1 MGVMVERRRSDVVLL
16 GLCLLLCLLNSVS
29 SQQCPDGWLR
39 NQRSCYLLVDTPKTW
54 RDARDACHQLQ
65 ADLASL
71 TTADEQTYMGTQVG
85 ATYWFGLSDIV
96 AEDGWQWADGTD
108 YDPAVT
114 NWGPNE
120 PNNQNGEDCAE
131 ILSNGRWNDQACTD
145 MHGYI
150 CERRTGLATTCRG
163 GWNLLNG
170 RCYFFSNNQ
179 PKLSWLDA
187 QKECERRNANLVS
200 ITDLDEQAYVAE
212 KSLSVRPEGVW
223 IGLSNVNSPAPNQ
236 PQWSN
241 GMDNFTYDRFTT
253 GGQPN
258 WQWPGATCV
267 LSLNDG
273 GGGRWETRRCGL
285 ENRYICETGT
295 AGSCPAG
302 WRNFQNKCYQFSVQ
316 NRGPWIEA
324 RHDCESHGA
333 RLATIHNQNQQNF
346 INSMFPSLQATGVTD
361 LWIGLSDFGDDGRW
375 HWEDGVGYGN
385 AFKNWFPNNPGE
397 NTVNREDCARVY
409 TGSTAGQW
417 EAVDCWN
424 VHGYVCQIPE
434 GTSLLSG
441 DCYAALGMED
451 RSIPDG
457 QLSASTELD
466 PQHAAKYGRLG
477 MSDASITGAAWCPTS
492 TDRSPWIEVD
502 MGLPGFRVS
511 GVVTQGAR
519 TNKWVSSYKLAFR
532 DTASDDWVDYTDI
545 DHRNGVFT
553 ANNDEDT
560 RVRNVLQEPH
570 VTRFT
575 RVYPINWAPAGAAMR
590 MELLGCDTKPAQT
603 YCDDGWI
610 LWENY
615 CYLFQTQEQKW
626 TQAESRCTQVGAH
639 LASVRTAQE
648 NEFIRSHS
656 AARTIW
662 IGLNDRGTEGTFK
675 WTDNT
680 GVGYL
685 NWLPNQPD
693 NAGNNEDCVE
703 LRTNG
708 RWNDHQC
715 NNNNVKFDYVCKKA
729 PNNGDPPPPRTTV
742 GWTSNVC
749 PPDWEDNPLN
759 DFCYQFHTGSFRT
772 WHDARAVCQANGG
785 DLLSINTPSES
796 AYITGRLVS
805 VTNMA
810 TMWIG
815 AHDQTTEG
823 GWSWVDG
830 SPFRFLKWGG
840 GEPNNAGNGGEDC
853 AEIAVT
859 NGNWNDL
866 NCDNLRGYICKMRGN
881 VPTPTPI
888 PDQPDEH
895 LIHICERNSDTISCL
910 GDEVIQVVSANYGRT
925 DANVCSNNPVSVV
938 DCVSSLSLQTIQS
951 ICDNQQS
958 CTLEANNA
966 VFGDPCQGTYKYIEV
981 LYRCTQSVCLVPVG
995 MESGAIADYQ
1005 LSASTNN
1012 QYAGRARLNYVSS
1025 DNNPGAWVPLSG
1037 DQQPWVQVDFR
1048 ATKKV
1053 TGVITQGRQD
1063 ADQWVKT
1070 YMVQFSDDG
1079 ISYRTYKS
1087 IDGNDMIFTGNTDR
1101 STSVSNNLANSNS
1114 ILTRFIR
1121 IAPVDYQSA
1130 AGLRFEVLGCDPAN
1144 IATCLSTG
1152 KDLAES
1158 IGEQY
1163 YTVHCPP
1170 GCASQ
1175 TSLVWGTGTYA
1186 DDSFVCASAIHD
1198 GKITDHNGGEVTVL
1212 MQAGL
1217 NAYIGSTM
1225 NGVTSQSFGADDASF
1240 TFNQNGLRCPTGWT
1254 SFGDNCYRLY
1264 DGTGDDLKSWFRAS
1278 QSCGQ
1283 QGAELASISNQA
1295 EQNFVYSLIQPASIN
1310 NVWIGLNDRTV
1321 QMFFQWSDGSP
1332 VTLTLWNTN
1341 EPNNYQGRDEDCVN
1355 MYKTNGLWNDAQ
1367 CDSHYPYV
1375 CEIPKQSLP
1384 EPTVLPTV
1392 AGCEQGW
1399 MGYENG
1405 CYLFNSNPA
1414 VYQDG
1419 QRSCR
1424 SLGANL
1430 VSVTDRFEQ
1439 AFLSAQLGNRD
1450 GNYWIG
1456 LRGSRDDNGV
1466 VVYQWRNGEP
1476 LSFTNWD
1483 RLQPSFSWGAC
1494 VSMTAGLR
1502 GGLWDDNRCVQTF
1515 PYICEKLRSG
1525 YTPPPGVTHAST
1537 ARCPRG
1543 WLTQT
1548 GVNYCYQINQVAGP
1562 YRKTW
1567 EDARLHCQSQ
1577 GADLVSLHRDAEMS
1591 LLTSQIN
1598 SAWMAFWIG
1607 LNDKDDEGG
1616 FKWSDGRAVGYTN
1629 WNDGEPNNANDRE
1642 HCVEVVIAG
1651 SDSFWNDLSCTS
1663 YRNWIC
1669 MVSRGNSVVIPTTP
1683 PSVPENAPNC
1693 AGTTDWKL
1701 YSGHCYYVSDSNLQS
1716 WQESRDYCQANG
1728 GDLVSINDMQESRFL
1743 IGQTYGS
1750 LSTHLW
1756 IGLREYGVDGVYTW
1770 SDGSAYSYLNWLV
1783 NEPNNAGG
1791 AEQCAEFVPNNGKW
1805 NDANCGTSNGF
1816 ICERPLNPL
1825 QPPQPTQP
1833 LPGNCPAGWQT
1844 YRNKCY
1850 RFYLS
1855 DDLTK
1860 TWSDAR
1866 DFCMGLGSNENFNL
1880 VAIENEY
1887 EQAFII
1893 SQLQGIRRTVWIG
1906 LFDNI
1911 DESQFYW
1918 TSGHPVTYTNWNDGE
1933 PNNWNNQDE
1942 DCVDMYTDQA
1952 RAGLWNDAPC
1962 DHTRPFIC
1970 QSYKDASLPAQPD
1983 TSTCPTGFV
1992 SWRDSC
1998 YKLTQTSQ
2006 PWTQADDACSREGA
2020 GAQLVSIYDIYEQSF
2035 LKSQFVQQ
2043 AWIGLSDQQ
2052 VAGEYRWSSGW
2063 PVHFTAWGYN
2073 EPSRADGEGCVA
2085 MGTNGTWDD
2094 TACTLQMP
2102 ALCEIT
2108 TATPPPTARPTFGR
2122 CPDDTWMAVGSY
2134 CFYAE
2139 YGLFDTDQT
2148 RKTWYEAEFECVSR
2162 GAHLASFHSR
2172 EERNVIIS
2180 RQGPPIWI
2188 GMFRDTS
2195 GALGWYDNDP
2205 VDFTSWGEGEP
2216 NNPSSGQCVMMEND
2230 GTWNDVICTR
2240 RNGYVCKRDKIP
2252 YSAITDNSINP
2263 GSVATVQYC
2272 QTQMDVLFRGNC
2284 YRYYDERPESWAEA
2298 RSMCQLFGAD
2308 LASVNSGAET
2318 QFLLTLVANSGANS
2332 FWIGLRE
2339 YNFDGLYQWSD
2350 GSAYYFHNWRPDEP
2364 NDYMGAEQCAEFMKS
2379 DGGWNDLNCGD
2390 KIGFICKR
2398 PYHVLTPPPPT
2409 SPWEGGCPKNWLTYG
2424 NKCYYVV
2431 NDFNLKRNWEEA
2443 RSYCRSFGHTDFDAN
2458 LVSIDNEYE
2467 QAFVTSLLT
2476 QRIGMWVGLFDSI
2489 SENKFFW
2496 ASGHSV
2502 TYTNWNDR
2510 QPNGFNNQ
2518 GQDENCVMLHW
2529 ESAIAGKWNDVAC
2542 SRELGFICQKYKDP
2556 EFPATTP
2563 TPSVQCPPGYRN
2575 YANSCYKLITT
2586 RQDWDSSAQICRQDG
2601 NELAS
2606 VTSSYEQGFLT
2617 SWLKQ
2622 KVWIGLSDRR
2632 TAGLYT
2638 WSDSWPIYFD
2648 NWGEGEPTRGANEG
2662 CVAMAMNGLWNDS
2675 VCSQPLPAVCKK
2687 TFDTPPPTLPPSPGY
2702 CLDKWFEVGDKC
2714 YFIETGTLA
2723 ANKKSFV
2730 EAQAECRN
2738 KNSASVLTSIHSQH
2752 VIDVFK
2758 QHHGWGVWI
2767 GMYLRSD
2774 GTVAWLDS
2782 TPVDFSA
2789 FAEGEPGDDGCMQM
2803 VTSGLWQ
2810 LARCNARKGY
2820 ICSMPKV
2827 PGTRP
2832 PYNPNNPVVI
2842 SPGPGQ
2848 ISGQTGNRS
2857 GGLDAGSVIA
2867 ILLAVAMVC
2876 ILGVVGGWC
2885 YFKRQ
2890 GTKSLFAFS
2899 EKTPATTGNIGFD
2912 NALYDATS
2920 GTVTM
2925 PESQA

>member
-1 MGVMVERRRSDVVLL
+1 MVGRRRPEMFLL
-16 GLCLLLCLLNSVS
+16 GPCLLLCLLNSVS
-29 SQQCPDGWLR
+29 SQPCPDGWRR
-39 NQRSCYLLVDTPKTW
+39 NQQSCYLLVDTQKTW
-54 RDARDACHQLQ
+54 RDARDECHLLQ

-71 TTADEQTYMGTQVG
+71 TTTDEQTWMGSQVS

-108 YDPAVT
+108 YDPSVT
-114 NWGPNE
+114 NWGQNE

-131 ILSNGRWNDQACTD
+131 IMSSGRWNDQACTD

-163 GWNLLNG
+163 GWQLRNG
-170 RCYFFSNNQ
+170 RCYYFSNNQ

-200 ITDLDEQAYVAE
+200 ITNLDEQAYVAE
-212 KSLSVRPEGVW
+212 KSLSVRPDGVW
-223 IGLSNVNSPAPNQ
+223 IGLSNVNSPAPDQ

-302 WRNFQNKCYQFSVQ
+302 WRNFGNKCYQFSVQ
-316 NRGPWIEA
+316 SVGPWIEA
-324 RHDCESHGA
+324 RQDCELHGA

-346 INSMFPSLQATGVTD
+346 INSMFPSLQAAGVSD
-361 LWIGLSDFGDDGRW
+361 LWIGLSDMGDDGVW
-375 HWEDGVGYGN
+375 HWEDGVRYTN
-385 AFKNWFPNNPGE
+385 TFQNWFPNNPGP

-409 TGSTAGQW
+409 TGSPTGQW

-424 VHGYVCQIPE
+424 IHGYVCQIPE

-441 DCYAALGMED
+441 DCYAPLGMED
-451 RSIPDG
+451 RFIPDG
-457 QLSASTELD
+457 QISASTELD

-477 MSDASITGAAWCPTS
+477 IYDASIVGAAWCPTS
-492 TDRSPWIEVD
+492 TDADPWIEVD
-502 MGLPGFRVS
+502 LGQPGFRIS
-511 GVVTQGAR
+511 GIVTQGAR
-519 TNKWVSSYKLAFR
+519 TNKWVVSYRLAFR
-532 DTASDDWVDYTDI
+532 DSPTNDWVNYTDI
-545 DHRNGVFT
+545 SHRNGIFP

-560 RVRNVLQEPH
+560 RMRNILQEPH

-575 RVYPINWAPAGAAMR
+575 RVYPVDWAPAGAAIR
-590 MELLGCDTKPAQT
+590 LELLGCDIKPVTT
-603 YCDDGWI
+603 YCDDGWVI
-610 LWENY
+610 WENY
-615 CYLFQTQEQKW
+615 CYLFRTQELTW
-626 TQAESRCTQVGAH
+626 TQAENRCTQVGGH
-639 LASVRTAQE
+639 LASVRTGQE

-656 AARTIW
+656 AARKIW
-662 IGLNDRGTEGTFK
+662 IGLNDRGNEDTWR
-675 WTDNT
+675 WTDST

-685 NWLPNQPD
+685 NWLNNQPD
-693 NAGNNEDCVE
+693 DAGNTEDCVE
-703 LRTNG
+703 MYTNG
-708 RWNDHQC
+708 RWNDNRC
-715 NNNNVKFDYVCKKA
+715 NNNNVKRDSVCKKA
-729 PNNGDPPPPRTTV
+729 PNNGSPPPPRTTV
-742 GWTSNVC
+742 GWTSDVC

-772 WHDARAVCQANGG
+772 WQDARAVCQANGG
-785 DLLSINTPSES
+785 DLVSINTPSES
-796 AYITGRLVS
+796 AYITGRVAS

-830 SPFRFLKWGG
+830 SPFNFLNWGG

-853 AEIAVT
+853 TEIAVT
-859 NGNWNDL
+859 TGNWNDL
-866 NCDNLRGYICKMRGN
+866 NCDNLRGYICEMRAN
-881 VPTPTPI
+881 VPTPTPV

-895 LIHICERNSDTISCL
+895 VLHICERNSDTISCL

-925 DANVCSNNPVSVV
+925 DSNACADSPISVV
-938 DCVSSLSLQTIQS
+938 DCLSPTALLTVQS

-958 CTLEANNA
+958 CTLDATNA
-966 VFGDPCQGTYKYIEV
+966 VFGDPCPGTYKYIEI
-981 LYRCTQSVCLVPVG
+981 LYRCTLSVCLVPMG
-995 MESGAIADYQ
+995 MEAGTIADYQ
-1005 LSASTNN
+1005 LSASSNN
-1012 QYAGRARLNYVSS
+1012 QYAGRARLNYISR
-1025 DNNPGAWVPLSG
+1025 DNNPGGWVPLSG
-1037 DQQPWVQVDFR
+1037 DGQPWIQVDFR
-1048 ATKKV
+1048 ASKKV

-1070 YMVQFSDDG
+1070 FTVQFSDDG
-1079 ISYRTYKS
+1079 VSYRTYKG
-1087 IDGNDMIFTGNTDR
+1087 IDGNDKIFTANTDR
-1101 STSVSNNLANSNS
+1101 SSSVSNSLANANS
-1114 ILTRFIR
+1114 ILTRYLR
-1121 IAPVDYQSA
+1121 IAPIAYQGSA
-1130 AGLRFEVLGCDPAN
+1130 SLRFEVLGCDPAN
-1144 IATCLSTG
+1144 IATCLSSG
-1152 KDLAES
+1152 KDLAAS

-1175 TSLVWGTGTYA
+1175 SYFVWGTGTYA
-1186 DDSFVCASAIHD
+1186 DDSFVCASAVHD
-1198 GKITDHNGGEVTVL
+1198 GRITDANGGEVTVL
-1212 MQAGL
+1212 MQAGES
-1217 NAYIGSTM
+1217 AYVGSTM
-1225 NGVTSQSFGADDASF
+1225 NGVTTQNFGADDASF
-1240 TFNQNGLRCPTGWT
+1240 TFNMNGLRCPTGWT

-1264 DGTGDDLKSWFRAS
+1264 DGGADDVKSWRRSS
-1278 QSCGQ
+1278 QSCGL
-1283 QGAELASISNQA
+1283 QGAELASIANQA
-1295 EQNFVYSLIQPASIN
+1295 EQNFVYSLIQPASMN
-1310 NVWIGLNDRTV
+1310 NVWLGLNDRDV
-1321 QMFFQWSDGSP
+1321 QMFFQWSDGTP
-1332 VTLTLWNTN
+1332 VTFTLWNDN

-1355 MYKTNGLWNDAQ
+1355 MYKNNGLWNDAQ

-1399 MGYENG
+1399 LGYENS
-1405 CYLFNSNPA
+1405 CYIFNNIPA
-1414 VYQDG
+1414 VFQDAR
-1419 QRSCR
+1419 RSCR
-1424 SLGANL
+1424 SLGADL
-1430 VSVTDRFEQ
+1430 VAVTDRFEQ

-1456 LRGSRDDNGV
+1456 LRGTRDDDTGV

-1483 RLQPSFSWGAC
+1483 RLQPSFNWGAC

-1502 GGLWDDNRCVQTF
+1502 GGLWDDNRCVETF

-1548 GVNYCYQINQVAGP
+1548 GVNYCYQINQVDEP

-1567 EDARLHCQSQ
+1567 EEARAHCQSQ
-1577 GADLVSLHRDAEMS
+1577 GADLVSLHRNAEMA
-1591 LLTSQIN
+1591 LLTNQVN

-1616 FKWSDGRAVGYTN
+1616 FKWSDGRAVGYTE
-1629 WNDGEPNNANDRE
+1629 WNDGEPNNAGDSE
-1642 HCVEVVIAG
+1642 HCVELVAAG

-1669 MVSRGNSVVIPTTP
+1669 MVSRGDSVLIPTTP
-1683 PSVPENAPNC
+1683 PSVPENAPIC
-1693 AGTTDWKL
+1693 SGTTDWKL
-1701 YSGHCYYVSDSNLQS
+1701 YSGHCYYVSDSSLLS
-1716 WQESRDYCQANG
+1716 WQESRAYCRSTG
-1728 GDLVSINDMQESRFL
+1728 GDLASINDMQESRFL

-1750 LSTHLW
+1750 LSSHLW

-1770 SDGSAYSYLNWLV
+1770 SDGSAYSYLNWV
-1783 NEPNNAGG
+1783 ANEPNNAGG
-1791 AEQCAEFVPNNGKW
+1791 AEQCAEFYPNNGRW

-1833 LPGNCPAGWQT
+1833 LPGNCPAGWKT

-1855 DDLTK
+1855 DDTEK
-1860 TWSDAR
+1860 TWRDAR
-1866 DFCMGLGSNENFNL
+1866 DFCRSLGSNDNYNL

-1887 EQAFII
+1887 EQAYIM
-1893 SQLQGIRRTVWIG
+1893 SQLKGIRRTVWIG

-1911 DESQFYW
+1911 DENQFYW
-1918 TSGHPVTYTNWNDGE
+1918 TSGHPVTFTNWNDGE
-1933 PNNWNNQDE
+1933 PNNWNSQDE

-1962 DHTRPFIC
+1962 DHLRLFIC
-1970 QSYKDASLPAQPD
+1970 QSYKDPSLPAQPD
-1983 TSTCPTGFV
+1983 ISTCPSGFV
-1992 SWRDSC
+1992 AWRDSC
-1998 YKLTQTSQ
+1998 YKLTQTAQS
-2006 PWTQADDACSREGA
+2006 WAQANDACSREGT
-2020 GAQLVSIYDIYEQSF
+2020 GAQVVSIYDIYEQSF
-2035 LKSQFVQQ
+2035 VKSQFVQQ

-2052 VAGEYRWSSGW
+2052 VAGEYRWFSGW
-2063 PVHFTAWGYN
+2063 PVHFTAWGFN

-2085 MGTNGTWDD
+2085 MAMNGTWDD
-2094 TACTLQMP
+2094 TDCSLQLP

-2108 TATPPPTARPTFGR
+2108 TATPPPTAPPMFGR
-2122 CPDDTWMAVGSY
+2122 CPDDTWLAIGSY
-2134 CFYAE
+2134 CFYVE
-2139 YGLFDTDQT
+2139 YGLSNTDQT

-2162 GAHLASFHSR
+2162 GAHLASFHSS
-2172 EERNVIIS
+2172 EETNAIIS
-2180 RQGPPIWI
+2180 RQGTPIWI
-2188 GMFRDTS
+2188 GMFRDTG
-2195 GALGWYDNDP
+2195 GALGWYDGDP
-2205 VDFTSWGEGEP
+2205 VDFTSWGDGEP
-2216 NNPSSGQCVMMEND
+2216 NNPYSGQCVMMDND

-2252 YSAITDNSINP
+2252 YSAITDNSISP

-2272 QTQMDVLFRGNC
+2272 QTTAEILFRGNC
-2284 YRYYDERPESWAEA
+2284 YRFYDERLEAWAEA
-2298 RSMCQLFGAD
+2298 RSICLLFGGD
-2308 LASVNSGAET
+2308 LASINSGAET
-2318 QFLLTLVANSGANS
+2318 QFLVTQVANKNS
-2332 FWIGLRE
+2332 DLFWIGLRE
-2339 YNFDGLYQWSD
+2339 YSFDGLYQWTD
-2350 GSAYYFHNWRPDEP
+2350 GSAYFFHNWSPGEP
-2364 NDYMGAEQCAEFMKS
+2364 NDYMGAEQCVEMQKG
-2379 DGGWNDLNCGD
+2379 DGGWNDRNCGD
-2390 KIGFICKR
+2390 KQGFICKR
-2398 PYHVLTPPPPT
+2398 PYHQLTPPPPT
-2409 SPWEGGCPKNWLTYG
+2409 SPWAGGCPNNWLPYG

-2431 NDFNLKRNWEEA
+2431 NNYNLKRNWEDA
-2443 RSYCRSFGHTDFDAN
+2443 RSYCKSFGQTDFDAN
-2458 LVSIDNEYE
+2458 LVSIENEYE

-2476 QRIGMWVGLFDSI
+2476 QRIGMWIGLFDSI
-2489 SENKFFW
+2489 SENNFFW

-2518 GQDENCVMLHW
+2518 QGDENCVMLHW
-2529 ESAIAGKWNDVAC
+2529 ESALAGKWNDADC
-2542 SRELGFICQKYKDP
+2542 SRQLGFICQKYKDP
-2556 EFPATTP
+2556 QLPATTP
-2563 TPSVQCPPGYRN
+2563 TPSVQCAPGYRN
-2575 YANSCYKLITT
+2575 YANNCYKLISTS
-2586 RQDWDSSAQICRQDG
+2586 QDWNSAAQICRQDAT
-2601 NELAS
+2601 ELAS
-2606 VTSSYEQGFLT
+2606 VTSPYEQGFLT

-2622 KVWIGLSDRR
+2622 KVWIGLSDRQ

-2638 WSDSWPIYFD
+2638 WSDSWPIYYD
-2648 NWGEGEPTRGANEG
+2648 NWGEGEPSRGANEG
-2662 CVAMAMNGLWNDS
+2662 CVAMEMDGLWTDS
-2675 VCSQPLPAVCKK
+2675 VCSQQLPAVCKK

-2702 CLDKWFEVGDKC
+2702 CMDGWFGVGDKC
-2714 YFIETGTLA
+2714 FFIETGTVST
-2723 ANKKSFV
+2723 NRKSFV

-2782 TPVDFSA
+2782 TPLDFSA
-2789 FAEGEPGDDGCMQM
+2789 FREGEPDGDDGCTQLLPN
-2803 VTSGLWQ
+2803 GLWE
-2810 LARCNARKGY
+2810 LADCPVRKGY
-2820 ICSMPKV
+2820 ICSMPKL

-2848 ISGQTGNRS
+2848 ISGQTGNKS

-2867 ILLAVAMVC
+2867 ILLAIAMVC
-2876 ILGVVGGWC
+2876 VLALVGGWC

-2890 GTKSLFAFS
+2890 GTKSLFSFS
-2899 EKTPATTGNIGFD
+2899 EKHPTTVNTGFD